1 MKRCTDKSLVHDGKG
16 FYNVAEGGGIL
27 KTQWSLI
34 AALLI
39 ALLTAVFAVINVK
52 SVQVNLLFRMVN
64 IPLILLILG
73 CTLLGGLIVGSFGIF
88 RQYKLQREIK
98 RLTTQLHTLQEE
110 HTPAVEAY
118 ADMAYDTAGSS
129 SAVSPS
135 GKDTEQQS
143 SDPDRLSK

>member
-1 MKRCTDKSLVHDGKG
+1 M
-16 FYNVAEGGGIL
+16 

-34 AALLI
+34 AALVI

-52 SVQVNLLFRMVN
+52 SVQVNLLFRTVN
-64 IPLILLILG
+64 VPLILLILG

-110 HTPAVEAY
+110 HTPVVEAY
-118 ADMAYDTAGSS
+118 ADTAYGTTGSS
-129 SAVSPS
+129 SAVSTS
-135 GKDTEQQS
+135 DKVTEQTF

>member
-1 MKRCTDKSLVHDGKG
+1 MTGKG

-34 AALLI
+34 AALVI
-39 ALLTAVFAVINVK
+39 ALLTAVFAVINVN
-52 SVQVNLLFRMVN
+52 SVQVNLLFRTVN
-64 IPLILLILG
+64 VPLILLILG

-118 ADMAYDTAGSS
+118 ADTVYNTSGSS
-129 SAVSPS
+129 SAVSTS
-135 GKDTEQQS
+135 DKDTEQTS
-143 SDPDRLSK
+143 SDLDRLSK